1 MYWFSSCFCGEWIPK
16 GNKDTNCLVE
26 FPICPFASGRRGSIC
41 QHEWRK
47 VFLAL
52 CRNGNSEMSGTAK
65 SMWTCQHMLEASSHS
80 QAWGVSDL
88 HLLKNCCKD
97 NWCRPLL
104 CPVISRALQGFP
116 FVFFPIRSVGTSQGY
131 PHGAIVLT
139 RVLRSFVRQCYIVY
153 NTSLWS
159 AGTMTEAPH
168 DLATVRFFLQ
178 YQRCTHDTHEQQAH
192 ICDLQLSATRRI
204 LLSTFLVA

>member
-1 MYWFSSCFCGEWIPK
+1 
-16 GNKDTNCLVE
+16 
-26 FPICPFASGRRGSIC
+26 
-41 QHEWRK
+41 
-47 VFLAL
+47 
-52 CRNGNSEMSGTAK
+52 
-65 SMWTCQHMLEASSHS
+65 MWTCQHMLEASSHS
-80 QAWGVSDL
+80 HAWGVSDL

-116 FVFFPIRSVGTSQGY
+116 FLFFPIRSLGTSQGY
-131 PHGAIVLT
+131 AHGAIVLT

-178 YQRCTHDTHEQQAH
+178 YQRCTCDTVGTVSKFKSVHEQQAH
-192 ICDLQLSATRRI
+192 ICDLQPNATRRI